1 MTIDETIRHFKELQ
15 AFIGRDLPNE
25 LTKIVAH
32 DTVAQIH
39 TRVVDKQVNAKGQ
52 RFSRYSTKPTLSS
65 GTTAKS
71 KRVFNALA
79 GSKKKRSELDW
90 VTIKRRGKNTHL
102 FVVKGGYR
110 EIREIEGF
118 SNENK
123 SFEFTTQMWRGFG
136 VKRTEKSSGR
146 FAVVL
151 GGRNAESQD
160 KIDWNSERE
169 GVDIIDASKQER
181 DHIKRQ
187 VEREIEKYIKR
198 AKLK

>member
-25 LTKIVAH
+25 LLKIVAH
-32 DTVAQIH
+32 DTVGQIH
-39 TRVVDKQVNAKGQ
+39 TRVVEQQKNAKGNL
-52 RFSRYSTKPTLSS
+52 FSTYSTKPTLSS

-71 KRVFNALA
+71 KSVWNELA
-79 GSKKKRSELDW
+79 KTADW
-90 VTIKRRGKNTHL
+90 VTIKRKGKNVHL

-110 EIREIEGF
+110 EIRKIEGF
-118 SNENK
+118 NNEHK

-136 VKRTEKSSGR
+136 IKRTEKSSGR